1 MFECKTHDSRSEE
14 EQFPI
19 MAQEEEEHPVLTKS
33 RLEDIAKR
41 VEGDSSVDIVEYEV
55 SQGSKKGKDN
65 FVGEL
70 LACTVKTSSGQEHRK
85 GKIFCYW
92 WSSQIS
98 SFCFVTISANKKIAE
113 LFF

>member
-1 MFECKTHDSRSEE
+1 
-14 EQFPI
+14 
-19 MAQEEEEHPVLTKS
+19 MAQEKEEHPVLTKS
-33 RLEDIAKR
+33 RLEDIARR

-85 GKIFCYW
+85 GKIFCFW
-92 WSSQIS
+92 WSSQMS
-98 SFCFVTISANKKIAE
+98 SFCFFTISAKKNIPRKNLFE
-113 LFF
+113 L